1 MERFRIT
8 SEAAVYF
15 LTYSVVEWLPVFIRE
30 ATCKIVTDSLP
41 FCHRQKHL
49 RVNAFVVMPT
59 HLHRIVFDADFDSKR
74 LLPTLADFRKF
85 TGRQLSDYCRDHL
98 PGCFPKTLR
107 EQATADR
114 KRRFWQPSR
123 HPEAIQSEA
132 FWQQKMEYIH
142 RNPCRSGL
150 VCAAEHWRFSSAAW
164 YLSEGKQPCEV
175 PITPIGS

>member
-1 MERFRIT
+1 MPASQPNSQQIPRPP
-8 SEAAVYF
+8 
-15 LTYSVVEWLPVFIRE
+15 L
-30 ATCKIVTDSLP
+30 VTDSLT

-123 HPEAIQSEA
+123 HPEAIQIQPKSSVLMWHVHVSLEVGGGAREA
-132 FWQQKMEYIH
+132 ASDVDALLGEARRERHSQ
-142 RNPCRSGL
+142 
-150 VCAAEHWRFSSAAW
+150 
-164 YLSEGKQPCEV
+164 
-175 PITPIGS
+175 